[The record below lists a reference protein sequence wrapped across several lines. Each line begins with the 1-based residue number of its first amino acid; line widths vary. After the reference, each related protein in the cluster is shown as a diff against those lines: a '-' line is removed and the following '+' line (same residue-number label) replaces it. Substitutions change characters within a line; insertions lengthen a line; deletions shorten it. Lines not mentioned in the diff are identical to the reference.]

1 MKKMLMLVVAM
12 MGLSAC
18 TIVSTGERGVRYNF
32 GRVSDEVMTPGTY
45 LWIPYFMG
53 SKTLNVQTHPYE
65 EVLSSGTK
73 DQQEVTNKITIN
85 MGVQPEKVVHVVS
98 EYGNDT
104 AVMDRVIPVIRDAVN
119 AVTSR
124 FNAEELLTKRP
135 EVKKEIEELVRERV
149 KDYGVHVQDVSLTD
163 LQYSKEYSAAIERKQ
178 VAEQAAKQAEYD
190 TLKATQEAK
199 SRIAE
204 AEGQAKATLAKAR
217 AEAEANSLKLKTLT
231 NELIQYE
238 MVQRWNG
245 QLPQVQSGSGGTMML
260 NFTPNSK
267 KSE

>member
-1 MKKMLMLVVAM
+1 MKKMLALFITL

-32 GRVSDEVMTPGTY
+32 GRVSNDMLEPGTHV
-45 LWIPYFMG
+45 WIPYFVG
-53 SKTLNVQTHPYE
+53 SKTINVQTHPYE
-65 EVLSSGTK
+65 QTLSSGTK

-85 MGVQPEKVVHVVS
+85 MGISPDQVIHVVS
-98 EYGNDT
+98 EYGSGD

-135 EVKKEIEELVRERV
+135 EVKREIEELVRERV
-149 KDYGVHVQDVSLTD
+149 KSYGVHVQDVSLTD

-190 TLKATQEAK
+190 TQKAKQEAN
-199 SRIAE
+199 SRVAE
-204 AEGQAKATLAKAR
+204 AEGQAKAMLTKAK
-217 AEAEANSLKLKTLT
+217 AEAEANALKLKTLT
-231 NELIQYE
+231 EELIQYE
-238 MVQRWNG
+238 MVQRWDG
-245 QLPQVQSGSGGTMML
+245 ALPQVQSGTSGGFIM
-260 NFTPNSK
+260 NFNQKSK
-267 KSE
+267 EK